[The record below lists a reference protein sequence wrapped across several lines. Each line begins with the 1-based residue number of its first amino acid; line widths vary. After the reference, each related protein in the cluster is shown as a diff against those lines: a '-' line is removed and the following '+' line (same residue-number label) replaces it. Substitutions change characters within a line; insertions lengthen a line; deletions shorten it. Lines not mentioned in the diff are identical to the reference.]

1 MRVNKMHH
9 KTKLYNLYNNFI
21 VFHFIMSV
29 FDFEVFCLTP
39 TILNVL
45 GRYMYLKLIL
55 VTL

>member
-1 MRVNKMHH
+1 MRVSSQDKIVH
-9 KTKLYNLYNNFI
+9 LYNLYNNFI